1 MLWLNNAIC
10 LKKRESENVDVVK
23 ERLDRAVAIRM
34 KRPGPENLDVGFS
47 NHNLGTVH
55 GDL

>member
-1 MLWLNNAIC
+1 MNNAIC

-47 NHNLGTVH
+47 NHNLGKVH
-55 GDL
+55 SDL